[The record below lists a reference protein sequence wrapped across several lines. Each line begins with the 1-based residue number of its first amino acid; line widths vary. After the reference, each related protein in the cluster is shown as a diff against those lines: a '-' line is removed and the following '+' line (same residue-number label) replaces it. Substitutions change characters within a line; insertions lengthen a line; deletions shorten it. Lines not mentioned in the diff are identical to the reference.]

1 MKSVVIIPT
10 YNECENIAR
19 LLADLRSLPHD
30 LSVIVVD
37 DNSPDGTGAIAA
49 EIAAVDAQ
57 VQVIHRPA
65 KLGLGTAHVA
75 GFTQAL
81 AAGFDQ
87 ILTMDADYSHHPR
100 YIGGL
105 LQLGATHDLVIGS
118 RYVAGGAVV
127 GSSAL
132 RRALSRAANRT
143 ARTALRLHAGDCTA
157 GFRCYSSAVLHAI
170 QPATI
175 RSEGYSFLIELL
187 WRAQHSG
194 WRISELPI
202 TFEDRR
208 FGQSKISAREI
219 FKALATV
226 VRLYQNQA
234 AAGNYAAPAAHS
246 TQGSH

>member
-1 MKSVVIIPT
+1 MKSAVIIPT

-19 LLADLRSLPHD
+19 LIADLRSLPHN

-49 EIAAVDAQ
+49 ACAASDAQ
-57 VQVIHRPA
+57 VQAIHRPA
-65 KLGLGTAHVA
+65 KLGLGTAHIA
-75 GFTQAL
+75 GFKLAL
-81 AAGFDQ
+81 AGGFDQ

-100 YIGGL
+100 YIDGL

-118 RYVAGGAVV
+118 RYVPGGAVV

-143 ARTALRLHAGDCTA
+143 AQMVLHLQAGDCTA

-170 QPATI
+170 QPETI

-226 VRLYQNQA
+226 VRLYQNQGN
-234 AAGNYAAPAAHS
+234 AGNFVELAKGS
-246 TQGSH
+246 TRGSH

>member
-1 MKSVVIIPT
+1 MKSAVIIPT

-19 LLADLRSLPHD
+19 LIADLRSLPHN

-49 EIAAVDAQ
+49 ACAASDAQ

-65 KLGLGTAHVA
+65 KLGLGTAHIA
-75 GFTQAL
+75 GFKLAL
-81 AAGFDQ
+81 ASGFEQ

-100 YIGGL
+100 YIDGL

-118 RYVAGGAVV
+118 RYVPGGAVV

-132 RRALSRAANRT
+132 RRAISRAANRT
-143 ARTALRLHAGDCTA
+143 ARTALHLQAGDCTA
-157 GFRCYSSAVLHAI
+157 AFRCYSSAVLHAI
-170 QPATI
+170 QPETI

-194 WRISELPI
+194 WRISELPV
-202 TFEDRR
+202 TYEDRR

-219 FKALATV
+219 LKALATV
-226 VRLYQNQA
+226 VRLYQNQS
-234 AAGNYAAPAAHS
+234 AAGNFSALAKGS
-246 TQGSH
+246 THGSH

>member
-1 MKSVVIIPT
+1 MKSAVIIPT
-10 YNECENIAR
+10 YNERENIAR
-19 LLADLRSLPHD
+19 LIADLRNLPHN

-37 DNSPDGTGAIAA
+37 DNSPDGTGTIADA
-49 EIAAVDAQ
+49 CAASDTQ

-75 GFTQAL
+75 GFKQAL

-105 LQLGATHDLVIGS
+105 LELSSTHDLVIGS
-118 RYVAGGAVV
+118 RYVRGGAVV
-127 GSSAL
+127 GSSAP

-143 ARTALRLHAGDCTA
+143 ARTVLRLQAGDCTA
-157 GFRCYSSAVLHAI
+157 GFRCYSSAVLQAI
-170 QPATI
+170 RPETV

-187 WRAQHSG
+187 WRVQHSG

-226 VRLYQNQA
+226 ARLYQNQG
-234 AAGNYAAPAAHS
+234 AAGNFSALAKGS
-246 TQGSH
+246 NSGSH

>member
-1 MKSVVIIPT
+1 MKSAVIIPT

-19 LLADLRSLPHD
+19 LIADLRSLPHN

-49 EIAAVDAQ
+49 ACAASDAQ
-57 VQVIHRPA
+57 VQAIHRPA
-65 KLGLGTAHVA
+65 KLGLGTAHIA
-75 GFTQAL
+75 GFKLAL
-81 AAGFDQ
+81 AGGFDQ

-100 YIGGL
+100 YIDGL

-118 RYVAGGAVV
+118 RYVPGGAVV

-132 RRALSRAANRT
+132 RRAISRAANRT
-143 ARTALRLHAGDCTA
+143 AQMVLHLQAGDCTA

-170 QPATI
+170 QPETI

-219 FKALATV
+219 LKALATV
-226 VRLYQNQA
+226 VRLYQNQGN
-234 AAGNYAAPAAHS
+234 AGNFVELAKGS
-246 TQGSH
+246 TRGSH